1 MASLEDT
8 EGDCENARKPSVS
21 SDDNEASRQQPEDD
35 LDFLEGEDYSRY
47 YKQSTTLQKKAY
59 SWPIGI
65 EVMTNGEY
73 HTIRP
78 LNTPHGPVLC
88 MSPGAKSSLQ
98 FDY

>member
-1 MASLEDT
+1 MASLADT
-8 EGDCENARKPSVS
+8 EGDYENARKPSVS
-21 SDDNEASRQQPEDD
+21 SDDNEASRQHPEDD

-47 YKQSTTLQKKAY
+47 CKQSTTLQKKAY

-78 LNTPHGPVLC
+78 LYTPMG
-88 MSPGAKSSLQ
+88 Q
-98 FDY
+98 FYALEPT